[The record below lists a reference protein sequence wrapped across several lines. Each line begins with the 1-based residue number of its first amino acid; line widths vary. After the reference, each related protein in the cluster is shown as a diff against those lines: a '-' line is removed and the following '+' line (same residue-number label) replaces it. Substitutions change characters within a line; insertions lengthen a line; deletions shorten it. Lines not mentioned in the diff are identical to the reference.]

1 MDRELTKEEQRIQA
15 KLDKNYEKFMAG
27 LQTLSKK
34 YGFAIQAC
42 GCFYY
47 DADGFKDIEYKIDR
61 SSGDIM
67 LKKLVFSDGES
78 LL

>member
-1 MDRELTKEEQRIQA
+1 MSNELTKEEQQIQA

-27 LQTLSKK
+27 LQKLSMK

-42 GCFYY
+42 GCFYW
-47 DADGFKDIEYKIDR
+47 DADGFKKIEYKIDR

-67 LKKLVFSDGES
+67 LKNLVYSDGEKI
-78 LL
+78 L